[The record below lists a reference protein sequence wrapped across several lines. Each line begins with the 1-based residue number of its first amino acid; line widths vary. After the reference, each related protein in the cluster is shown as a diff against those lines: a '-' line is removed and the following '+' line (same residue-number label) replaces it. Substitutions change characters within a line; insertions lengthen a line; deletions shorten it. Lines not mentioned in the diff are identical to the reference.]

1 MPLLPVVRVLRA
13 ASPEEFR
20 KSLASFPSVSHLDS
34 VAGKQKPKLWY
45 VVILGVAGAGLAF
58 DTFVLKAKAGTE
70 APDTDEQS
78 VSNASI
84 QPSNPLPVKR
94 EPLGAKFDEAE
105 SLLEAPA
112 FRRLDAFTKPR
123 PEEITQITPE
133 TVNPNS
139 GFASRHK
146 LTAVLSQPS
155 GDLAVVDGL
164 LLRIGETAEGLRL
177 TKIENDGVFFEI
189 DGKLI
194 HLPRARPGLDR

>member
-1 MPLLPVVRVLRA
+1 MRLLPVVRVLRA
-13 ASPEEFR
+13 ASLEEFR
-20 KSLASFPSVSHLDS
+20 KSLASLRNVSHFRG
-34 VAGKQKPKLWY
+34 VAGKQKPNLWY

-70 APDTDEQS
+70 TPETDEQTL
-78 VSNASI
+78 SNASL
-84 QPSNPLPVKR
+84 QLSSTLPEKR

-105 SLLEAPA
+105 SLLGAPA
-112 FRRLDAFTKPR
+112 FRRLDAFSKPR

-146 LTAVLSQPS
+146 LTAVLSQPN

-164 LLRIGETAEGLRL
+164 LLRIGETVEGLRL

-194 HLPRARPGLDR
+194 HLPLARPGLDR